1 MLIIFE
7 ALLLPAL
14 IDVAQRWPPTQNSN
28 GQRRGGA
35 ALKNKSIGAP
45 GWHPLLINIPCRR
58 RLHHQRLPHHR
69 NIFSPSNTV
78 KYDMMTK
85 GGLSPDTGE
94 NRASS
99 GHPPPKKYQT
109 YHSATSRV
117 IVPAKQA
124 KADKE
129 WCPSFPRWTQQKQA

>member
-1 MLIIFE
+1 VLIIYK
-7 ALLLPAL
+7 ALLSPAL
-14 IDVAQRWPPTQNSN
+14 INAARRWPPTQNSI
-28 GQRRGGA
+28 GQCRGGA
-35 ALKNKSIGAP
+35 ALKYKLTGAP
-45 GWHPLLINIPCRR
+45 GWHPLLINIPCHRG
-58 RLHHQRLPHHR
+58 LHHQHLPHHQ
-69 NIFSPSNTV
+69 NIFSPSNAF

-85 GGLSPDTGE
+85 GGLSPDTRE